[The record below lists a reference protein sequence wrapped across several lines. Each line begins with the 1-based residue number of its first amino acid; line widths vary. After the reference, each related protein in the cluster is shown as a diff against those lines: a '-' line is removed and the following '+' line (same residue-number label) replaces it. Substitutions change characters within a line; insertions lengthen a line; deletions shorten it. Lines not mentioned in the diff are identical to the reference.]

1 MTLRGRQTECDQLER
16 LLKDVRAG
24 QSRVLV
30 LRGEAGI
37 GKSALL
43 GRLVELAAGCTVVRT
58 TGVEPETELA
68 YSGLHQLC
76 APLLEHRARL
86 PEPQRESLEQAFGL
100 RGGDAPDGFRI
111 GLAVLG
117 LLAEAA
123 AERPLVCAVDDAQW
137 LDPMSE
143 LILTFVA
150 RRLGAES
157 VALVFAARPAATLR
171 DLPSLPVE
179 GLADADAR
187 ALLDTALTAPL
198 DPHVR
203 DRIVAETRG
212 NPLALL
218 ELPRGLGPAELAFGF
233 GAAAAAP
240 LAGRIEQGFQ
250 RRIEP
255 LPADTRR
262 LLLAAAVEPVGDVT
276 LLWRALDR
284 LGVPPGAQAPA
295 EAAGLVEFGPRVR
308 FRHPLVRSA
317 AWRGADPAELRAVHA
332 ALAHA
337 TAPADPDRRAWHRAH
352 AAAGP
357 DEDVAAELEQS
368 AGRAL
373 DRGGRV
379 AAAAFLERAAELT
392 ADPARR
398 AARTL
403 GAARAR
409 FAAGR
414 HTQVPDLLAAAELG
428 PLDEPQR
435 ASVDHLR
442 ARLAFA
448 RGRNRE
454 SAALLLAAA
463 RRLAPSDPSAAL
475 ETRLEALGAAIFAG
489 RPSGAAIDT
498 GHTPGAGTY
507 AGRSSGAA
515 IDAGQTPGAALP
527 AGHPP
532 GAALVAG
539 HPSGTTAA
547 GRDSGTA
554 EAARAVRGDGPLAD
568 GLAAWCLDGYP
579 AAVAPLTAALTDA
592 DPRWLWLTAPVAVEL
607 WDDTAWLRLTA
618 QAVAAARAAGNLAAL
633 PDALAEHAA
642 ALLHTGDL
650 AAAAALL
657 DEADGF
663 SDAIG
668 ARPVPVTALWLAAWR
683 GQDLPALDLAERVA
697 KEGHARAEGR
707 LTGHAD
713 QATALLHNGLGRYP
727 AALDAARRAA
737 GAAGPDDLGLAAGAL
752 GELAEAACRTGET
765 RSAKEAAARIGER
778 ARAAGT
784 DWALGAAAL
793 ARALTTDAETDYRE
807 AIERLDATRGS
818 LTAARARLLYGEW
831 LRRDHRRTA
840 ARDQLRAAH
849 SVFAA
854 VGALGFAERSRR
866 ELAATGEKVVRP
878 ADPGRPVLT
887 PQETQIARLAAD
899 GHTNPEIGAELFLS
913 ARTVEWHLRK
923 VFTKLGVGSRKE
935 LRAALSG

>member
-1 MTLRGRQTECDQLER
+1 MTLRGRQAECDQLER

-43 GRLVELAAGCTVVRT
+43 GRLVELATGCTVVRT

-76 APLLEHRARL
+76 APLLEHRSRL
-86 PEPQRESLEQAFGL
+86 PEPQRDALEQAFGL
-100 RGGDAPDGFRI
+100 RAGDAPDGFRI

-308 FRHPLVRSA
+308 FRHPLARSA

-332 ALAHA
+332 ALAAA
-337 TAPADPDRRAWHRAH
+337 TSPSDPDRRAWHRAH
-352 AAAGP
+352 AATGP
-357 DEDVAAELEQS
+357 DEEVAAELEHS

-435 ASVDHLR
+435 AAVDHLR
-442 ARLAFA
+442 AQLAFA

-454 SAALLLAAA
+454 SASLLLAAA
-463 RRLAPSDPSAAL
+463 RRLAPSDPPASR
-475 ETRLEALGAAIFAG
+475 ETRLQALGAVIFAG
-489 RPSGAAIDT
+489 RSEATEAATASGE
-498 GHTPGAGTY
+498 
-507 AGRSSGAA
+507 GRVLLA
-515 IDAGQTPGAALP
+515 P
-527 AGHPP
+527 A
-532 GAALVAG
+532 
-539 HPSGTTAA
+539 
-547 GRDSGTA
+547 A
-554 EAARAVRGDGPLAD
+554 EAVQAAEAVRGDGPLAD
-568 GLAAWCLDGYP
+568 GLAAWCLDGYA

-592 DPRWLWLTAPVAVEL
+592 DARWLWLTAPVAVEL
-607 WDDTAWLRLTA
+607 WDDAAWLRLTA
-618 QAVAAARAAGNLAAL
+618 RAVAAARAAGNLAAL
-633 PDALAEHAA
+633 PGALAGHAA

-650 AAAAALL
+650 TAAAALL

-663 SDAIG
+663 NDALG

-737 GAAGPDDLGLAAGAL
+737 AGDDLGLAAGAL
-752 GELAEAACRTGET
+752 GELAEAACRSGET

-784 DWALGAAAL
+784 DWAFGAAAL

-807 AIERLDATRGS
+807 AIERLDATSGS
-818 LTAARARLLYGEW
+818 LTAARARLVYGEW
-831 LRRDHRRTA
+831 LRRDLRRTD

-849 SVFAA
+849 TVFAA
-854 VGALGFAERSRR
+854 AGALGFAERARR

-878 ADPGRPVLT
+878 AEPGQPVLT